1 MSRRHET
8 YNNLIEAFWG
18 VYKKKPLSK
27 ITVKEVTDRAGYN
40 RGTFYSYF
48 TDIYEVQEILKDSIM
63 PEESMIIGP
72 LKQLAEGNG
81 KVMESIE
88 RTNEYIRKNGD
99 IIAVL
104 IGPEGDPSFV
114 YEFKMKIR
122 KMIMKYVGRQGVKNP
137 EHIEYVIEYHI
148 SGIINVFRLWME
160 KEEEIDEGILKHMME
175 DVSHNGAVTI
185 LNLLLND
192 KKDK

>member
-8 YNNLIEAFWG
+8 YNNLLEAFWDI
-18 VYKKKPLSK
+18 YKNKPISK

-40 RGTFYSYF
+40 RGTFYTYF
-48 TDIYEVQEILKDSIM
+48 NDIYEVQDILKESIM

-72 LKQLAEGNG
+72 LKELAQGDG

-104 IGPEGDPSFV
+104 IGPEGDPSFE
-114 YEFKMKIR
+114 YELKMKIR
-122 KMIMKYVGRQGVKNP
+122 QMIMKYVDEQGVRNP
-137 EHIEYVIEYHI
+137 DHIEYTIEYHM

-160 KEEEIDEGILKHMME
+160 NNEEIDEDVLKDLID

-192 KKDK
+192 KKNK